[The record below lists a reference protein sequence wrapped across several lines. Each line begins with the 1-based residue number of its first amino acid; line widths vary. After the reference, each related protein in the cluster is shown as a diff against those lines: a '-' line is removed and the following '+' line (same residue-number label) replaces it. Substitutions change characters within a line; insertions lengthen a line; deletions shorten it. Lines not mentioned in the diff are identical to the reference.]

1 MRPIGFSTGAL
12 ALGDFALGLSLIRQ
26 ANLPVVELSALR
38 EPEVEPLVA
47 SLETLDLTGFTYVA
61 VHAPSRIDPAN
72 ERAIVARLAA
82 FATRGWPIVMHPD
95 AIHDVDAWRPLGPT
109 LCLENMDS
117 RKPTGRN
124 VKEMREWFARLPE
137 AGFCLDLGHARQWD
151 PSMTEAYFLLKT
163 FRSRLRQIHLS
174 EVTSTCKHERLNRLA
189 IRAFQDI
196 AANVDEGTPII
207 LESIIPPQ
215 ELAGEIERAREALRA
230 PTTMGRAVRMEA
242 SATI

>member
-1 MRPIGFSTGAL
+1 
-12 ALGDFALGLSLIRQ
+12 
-26 ANLPVVELSALR
+26 
-38 EPEVEPLVA
+38 
-47 SLETLDLTGFTYVA
+47 
-61 VHAPSRIDPAN
+61 
-72 ERAIVARLAA
+72 
-82 FATRGWPIVMHPD
+82 
-95 AIHDVDAWRPLGPT
+95 
-109 LCLENMDS
+109 
-117 RKPTGRN
+117 
-124 VKEMREWFARLPE
+124 
-137 AGFCLDLGHARQWD
+137 
-151 PSMTEAYFLLKT
+151 MTEAYFLLKT